1 MGKLGRFAC
10 IFTPMALVIAGFICL
25 VLVLSGQMNENNKL
39 QRDLYFFKVRPQ
51 PCGRKSRSTPQRM
64 QILTQC
70 KG

>member
-25 VLVLSGQMNENNKL
+25 ILVLSGQLNENNKV

-51 PCGRKSRSTPQRM
+51 PHDPKRAFNADAS
-64 QILTQC
+64 L
-70 KG
+70 